1 MIIGISGKIGAGK
14 DTVGKII
21 QYFTNCKQND
31 SRIGTLEHFNL
42 FCNLT
47 TYGQEWNKDWQIKKF
62 AYKLKQCVSIIT
74 GIPIEDL
81 EKEEV
86 KNRLLGEEWIRYG
99 YANGFIKKYIGNGD
113 MGEPIMNNKQ
123 CSKEE
128 YKEHYKTNWQTTYKL
143 HLTVRELL
151 QVIGT
156 DLFRNQL
163 HEDTWV
169 NALMSEYKGT
179 THTDISSDCP
189 RQGVYDVTETDEVM
203 YGSIKTDYP
212 NWIITDVR
220 FPNEAKAI
228 KDKGGIVIRVEKPFI
243 PKAGDIIEI
252 KVFSNWSTITYTHTD
267 EDGNH
272 YGVGSDGYKYKSS
285 LIRPYN
291 KHESETALDN
301 ATFDYI
307 VSAEQGDIESL
318 IQQTKEILIKEKL
331 LCLNENKN

>member
-21 QYFTNCKQND
+21 QYLTNCKQND

-47 TYGQEWNKDWQIKKF
+47 AYGQKWDKDWQIKKF

-99 YANGFIKKYIGNGD
+99 YADGFIKKYIGNGE

-128 YKEHYKTNWQTTYKL
+128 YEEHYKTNWQTAHKS
-143 HLTVRELL
+143 HLTIRELL

-179 THTDISSDCP
+179 TYTDISSDCP
-189 RQGVYDVTETDEVM
+189 RQGVYDVTETDEVI

-228 KDKGGIVIRVEKPFI
+228 KDKGGIIIRVMKDEPCEVCGLTLAERRGNICK
-243 PKAGDIIEI
+243 EI
-252 KVFSNWSTITYTHTD
+252 SCPLGRKQH
-267 EDGNH
+267 
-272 YGVGSDGYKYKSS
+272 K
-285 LIRPYN
+285 
-291 KHESETALDN
+291 SETALDN
-301 ATFDYI
+301 ATFDYTI
-307 VSAEQGDIESL
+307 SAKQGDIESL

>member
-1 MIIGISGKIGAGK
+1 MIIGISGKIGSGK

-21 QYFTNCKQND
+21 QYFTSGLDKGNVAYDVWDGN
-31 SRIGTLEHFNL
+31 TL
-42 FCNLT
+42 
-47 TYGQEWNKDWQIKKF
+47 WNTKPHDWQIRKF
-62 AYKLKQCVSIIT
+62 ADALKNIVCILIGCTREQLEDIDFKNSKL
-74 GIPIEDL
+74 GD
-81 EKEEV
+81 
-86 KNRLLGEEWIRYG
+86 EWIRYG
-99 YANGFIKKYIGNGD
+99 YADGFIKKYIGNGD

-123 CSKEE
+123 CSKKEYEE
-128 YKEHYKTNWQTTYKL
+128 LCKINWQTAYKS

-189 RQGVYDVTETDEVM
+189 RQGVYDVTETDELI

-228 KDKGGIVIRVEKPFI
+228 KDRDGIVIRVDKTTDNMLI
-243 PKAGDIIEI
+243 DNDTRAIINYQH
-252 KVFSNWSTITYTHTD
+252 K
-267 EDGNH
+267 
-272 YGVGSDGYKYKSS
+272 
-285 LIRPYN
+285 
-291 KHESETALDN
+291 SETALDN
-301 ATFDYI
+301 ATFDYT
-307 VSAEQGDIESL
+307 VSAKQGDIESL

>member
-1 MIIGISGKIGAGK
+1 MAIIGISGKIGAGK
-14 DTVGKII
+14 DTIGKII
-21 QYFTNCKQND
+21 QYLTNCKQND

-74 GIPIEDL
+74 GIPVEDL

-99 YANGFIKKYIGNGD
+99 YADGFIKKYIGNGD

-123 CSKEE
+123 CSKKEYEE
-128 YKEHYKTNWQTTYKL
+128 LCKINWQTAYKS
-143 HLTVRELL
+143 HLIVRELL

-179 THTDISSDCP
+179 TYTDISSDCP

-220 FPNEAKAI
+220 FPNEVKAI
-228 KDKGGIVIRVEKPFI
+228 KDRDGIVIRVDKI
-243 PKAGDIIEI
+243 TDNVLIDNDTRAIIDYPH
-252 KVFSNWSTITYTHTD
+252 K
-267 EDGNH
+267 
-272 YGVGSDGYKYKSS
+272 
-285 LIRPYN
+285 
-291 KHESETALDN
+291 SETALDN
-301 ATFDYI
+301 ATFDYT
-307 VSAEQGDIESL
+307 VSAKQGDIESL

>member
-21 QYFTNCKQND
+21 QYFTSGLDKGNVAYDVWDGN
-31 SRIGTLEHFNL
+31 TL
-42 FCNLT
+42 
-47 TYGQEWNKDWQIKKF
+47 WNTKPHDWQIRKF
-62 AYKLKQCVSIIT
+62 ADALKNIVCILIGCTREQL
-74 GIPIEDL
+74 EDIDF
-81 EKEEV
+81 
-86 KNRLLGEEWIRYG
+86 KNSKLGEEWIRYG
-99 YANGFIKKYIGNGD
+99 YADGFIKKYIGNGD

-128 YKEHYKTNWQTTYKL
+128 YEEHYKTNWQTAYKS

-203 YGSIKTDYP
+203 HGSIKTDYP

-220 FPNEAKAI
+220 FPNEVKAI
-228 KDKGGIVIRVEKPFI
+228 KDRGGIVIRVIKDEPCEVCGLTLAERRGNICK
-243 PKAGDIIEI
+243 EI
-252 KVFSNWSTITYTHTD
+252 SCPLGRKQH
-267 EDGNH
+267 
-272 YGVGSDGYKYKSS
+272 K
-285 LIRPYN
+285 
-291 KHESETALDN
+291 SETALDN
-301 ATFDYI
+301 ATFDYTI
-307 VSAEQGDIESL
+307 SAKEGDIESL
-318 IQQTKEILIKEKL
+318 IQQTKEILIKEKII
-331 LCLNENKN
+331 K